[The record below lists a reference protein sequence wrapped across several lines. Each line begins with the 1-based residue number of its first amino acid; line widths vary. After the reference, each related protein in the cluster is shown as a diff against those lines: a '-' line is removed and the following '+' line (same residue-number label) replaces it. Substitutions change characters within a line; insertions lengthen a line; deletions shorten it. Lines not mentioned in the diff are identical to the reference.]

1 MFLFLF
7 IQMKIALL
15 LYYDKIIQSG
25 WGRYS
30 GKTAKDKG
38 REITHNYC
46 SHFGAALSGLCSMS
60 VSMRR

>member
-1 MFLFLF
+1 
-7 IQMKIALL
+7 MKIALL
-15 LYYDKIIQSG
+15 LYYKIIQSG
-25 WGRYS
+25 WERNS

-60 VSMRR
+60 ISMWR